1 MIIGI
6 SNLGIFNKPFKF
18 LEKLLEKLNGISAL
32 EVVDDFPH
40 RLNKRRIAYIKDL
53 SSSYGLRLVVH
64 APFNNINAC
73 AVNPSIRRA
82 SIKELSRCF
91 TRASML
97 ESELVVVHLGLDSPI
112 SLFKPGFSW
121 KVCIRSAKE
130 LLRLASQHG
139 VQIAF
144 ENLTKGTG
152 MLKNVEEV
160 ASLVKSVDGVKLSFD
175 IGHANLV
182 GQVRDFLERFLD
194 IMVHAHIHDNDGKQD
209 LHLPVGEGTIDWSY
223 ALPMLKKI
231 KGPLIIEPLDF
242 QGALRSFSNLS
253 TLLQNFVNH

>member
-1 MIIGI
+1 
-6 SNLGIFNKPFKF
+6 
-18 LEKLLEKLNGISAL
+18 
-32 EVVDDFPH
+32 
-40 RLNKRRIAYIKDL
+40 
-53 SSSYGLRLVVH
+53 
-64 APFNNINAC
+64 
-73 AVNPSIRRA
+73 
-82 SIKELSRCF
+82 
-91 TRASML
+91 
-97 ESELVVVHLGLDSPI
+97 
-112 SLFKPGFSW
+112 
-121 KVCIRSAKE
+121 VCIRSAKE